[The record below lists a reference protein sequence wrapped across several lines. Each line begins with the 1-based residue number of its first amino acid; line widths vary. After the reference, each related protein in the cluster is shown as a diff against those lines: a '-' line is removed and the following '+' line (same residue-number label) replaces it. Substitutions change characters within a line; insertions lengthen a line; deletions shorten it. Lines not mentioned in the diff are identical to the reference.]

1 MVAFGV
7 FGLSTQLDFLLLW
20 LWQDASIDY
29 ENLMVD
35 LITNLTEAKLSSYV
49 KTWIWFEFFCML
61 FGLAVLHWQVT
72 CFDHRFCIDRLKP
85 QNKQHVLNPICYT
98 PPDCEIFWVR
108 PRLQSIGVFHVSVQ
122 SRDVWL
128 CFKTD

>member
-49 KTWIWFEFFCML
+49 KT
-61 FGLAVLHWQVT
+61 
-72 CFDHRFCIDRLKP
+72 
-85 QNKQHVLNPICYT
+85 
-98 PPDCEIFWVR
+98 
-108 PRLQSIGVFHVSVQ
+108 
-122 SRDVWL
+122 
-128 CFKTD
+128 